1 VSAFLLCIASVART
15 ADEATLATESPLVK
29 LALAKF
35 HSLTR
40 AERALLE
47 FADKSNI
54 GRANFAMAGT
64 SAAPLDPSNDP
75 KNAAAWPHDRDIR
88 AQLIRWMAVDN
99 EATLQVD
106 PNGVRVVGA
115 RIVGGLDLDH
125 VRVPFAMTLE
135 RCSIPD
141 AMSLVSSEFPSL
153 DLSGSYTGP
162 IEGENLITH
171 GDLNFGSAALNQGAE
186 LNQGEF
192 SASGF
197 VNLQFA
203 KIEGLAS
210 FSGGHF
216 RYSESNPWWT
226 KPLRMA
232 LSLSNSE
239 IKADVGLSLG
249 FESDG
254 CVFMPES
261 VIGGDVNGYG
271 GRFIN
276 PGNDALDGSGSVI
289 KGGVVLGGNPMGF
302 GGDFTADGI
311 VSFANARV
319 GSIFLVEG
327 ARFEGKA
334 TEHHGF
340 YATGLLAPSEFV
352 WQNVSFENG
361 AFADLSGAHIGNL
374 FDEEK
379 SWPAPGNLLIDGLTY
394 DTLGGF
400 SSFDPQWKW
409 SSPADASA
417 RLRWLG
423 LQNGFHSQPYRQ
435 LAQVLRKNGDEAGA
449 TEVLI
454 AQQDARF
461 SNSNLLGR
469 VWAQFLKITIGYGHK
484 PLRTILWSL
493 AVILT
498 GWLIVTLGARAGVM
512 RATWPDS
519 PPASEVIAYEKL
531 HPLLYSLDVFLPF
544 VNLHQEHYWWPD
556 AERSG
561 DCTMFGAKLRISG
574 AFLRYYLWSQVIAG
588 WLLSAIFVAGVTGLM
603 RND

>member
-1 VSAFLLCIASVART
+1 
-15 ADEATLATESPLVK
+15 
-29 LALAKF
+29 
-35 HSLTR
+35 
-40 AERALLE
+40 
-47 FADKSNI
+47 
-54 GRANFAMAGT
+54 
-64 SAAPLDPSNDP
+64 
-75 KNAAAWPHDRDIR
+75 
-88 AQLIRWMAVDN
+88 
-99 EATLQVD
+99 
-106 PNGVRVVGA
+106 
-115 RIVGGLDLDH
+115 
-125 VRVPFAMTLE
+125 MTLE
-135 RCSIPD
+135 RCSIPE
-141 AMSLVSSEFPSL
+141 AISLVSSEFPSL

-171 GDLNFGSAALNQGAE
+171 GDLLFGSVGLNQGATP
-186 LNQGEF
+186 NQGGF
-192 SASGF
+192 NASGL
-197 VNLQFA
+197 VNLMYA
-203 KIEGLAS
+203 KIEGTAN

-216 RYSESNPWWT
+216 RYSESNPWVD
-226 KPLRMA
+226 KAAQDGPQ
-232 LSLSNSE
+232 SSNSE

-254 CVFMPES
+254 CVWLPES

-276 PGNDALDGSGSVI
+276 PGNCALDGSGSVI
-289 KGGVVLGGNPMGF
+289 KGGVALGGNPMGF

-311 VSFANARV
+311 VSFADARV

-327 ARFEGKA
+327 ARFQGKA
-334 TEHHGF
+334 TERHGF
-340 YATGLLAPSEFV
+340 SATGLLVPGAFI
-352 WQNVSFENG
+352 WQNVTLENG
-361 AFADLSGAHIGNL
+361 AMVDISGAHLGVL
-374 FDEEK
+374 LDDEK
-379 SWPAPGNLLIDGLTY
+379 SWPAPGRLQVDALTY

-400 SSFDPQWKW
+400 SAFDPQW

-449 TEVLI
+449 TDVLI
-454 AQQDARF
+454 ALQDARF
-461 SNSNLLGR
+461 SNSNWLGR
-469 VWAQFLKITIGYGHK
+469 AWAQFLKITIGYGHK

-493 AVILT
+493 AVILM

-561 DCTMFGAKLRISG
+561 DFAIFGAKLRISG